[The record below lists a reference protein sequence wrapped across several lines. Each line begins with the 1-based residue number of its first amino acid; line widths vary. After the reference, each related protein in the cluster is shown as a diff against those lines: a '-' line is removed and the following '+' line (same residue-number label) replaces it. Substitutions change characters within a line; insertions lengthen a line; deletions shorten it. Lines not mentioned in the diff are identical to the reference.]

1 MSYHDPYAHNQYA
14 QQQYQD
20 APFNPYEVQQQ
31 HAHGGYTDGTGAQ
44 AYGGYDSRTKE
55 ETVRPASGGYDND
68 DVTLQPMG
76 EKTPRNMRQWRKD
89 YQGNLWTKGSRASC
103 CGRFFCCTLM
113 IFLLLLISVVLTI
126 ALYLRPPNVIVGSP
140 TVDVNSFSI
149 NSSSVSIALPV
160 DISVNN
166 PNFFTVELY
175 KLDAAVIYPINS
187 TQVGSGHMTNIK
199 FQDHTQ
205 TNFTFPVT
213 IEYNAASDPNGAII
227 TDLAKHCGIDPSVSA
242 SDISVTVNIKIG
254 VKIMLVPFTT
264 SLSQQ
269 ASFKCPI
276 SSNDITEFE
285 NLLKSLGINLDS
297 IAGLLS
303 S

>member
-1 MSYHDPYAHNQYA
+1 MSYHDPYAHGQYA

-20 APFNPYEVQQQ
+20 PPFNPYEVQQQ
-31 HAHGGYTDGTGAQ
+31 HASGGYTNGTGGHT
-44 AYGGYDSRTKE
+44 YGDYDGRSKE
-55 ETVRPASGGYDND
+55 EAVRPASGYDND

-76 EKTPRNMRQWRKD
+76 EKTPGNMRQWRKD

-113 IFLLLLISVVLTI
+113 IFILLLISVVLTI
-126 ALYLRPPNVIVGSP
+126 ALTAFQYLRPPNIIVGEP
-140 TVDVNSFSI
+140 TVDVSSVSI
-149 NSSSVSIALPV
+149 NSSSVSIGLPV
-160 DISVNN
+160 AISVNN

-175 KLDAAVIYPINS
+175 KLDASVIYPINS
-187 TQVGSGHMTNIK
+187 TQVGSGHMTDIK

-213 IEYNAASDPNGAII
+213 IEYNAANDPSGAVI
-227 TDLAKHCGIDPSVSA
+227 TDLAKHCGIDPNTAA
-242 SDISVTVNIKIG
+242 SDITVTVNIKIG

-269 ASFKCPI
+269 ASFACPLG
-276 SSNDITEFE
+276 NDAQELE
-285 NLLKSLGINLDS
+285 VRRSVDLLRTFAEKSMI
-297 IAGLLS
+297 
-303 S
+303 